1 MTKELLKKIPNKNF
15 LLNSLLL
22 SCSNRALLSYC
33 IDEELNNLRKKIL
46 NGNTKAVDSHKL
58 IQTIHS
64 RYKQIY
70 RGTIIPV
77 INATGVVLHTNL
89 GRAPISEE
97 IFENI
102 KKIVTSYSNLEYDI
116 KKGERGDRYHHVA
129 EYLKILTGAE
139 DALIVNNNASA
150 VFLILN
156 TFGKSKN
163 VLVSR
168 GELVEIGGNFRIPEV
183 MVNSGAKLKEIGTT
197 NKTKLRDYEEN
208 IDDKTAILM
217 KVHKSNYNIV
227 GFAEDVN
234 YKDIAK
240 LAKDKNIISYYDL
253 GSGFLSDIFKTL
265 CNEPTLKEVVE
276 SGIDLVSASGDKLI
290 GSVQC
295 GIILGKKIL
304 IDKLKKNQLLRMLRV
319 DKVTL
324 AFLQETFK
332 SYIEADENKI
342 KSLNLFNTNSYE
354 LTKKA
359 EKLKSLIGKIDSE
372 IVNTKT
378 YIGGGSCPLQEV
390 DSIGLIIHTY
400 KAKSM
405 EKRLREF
412 ETPVICR
419 KGEDHLLFDMMAIL
433 EDEIETL
440 AEAINWAKM

>member
-15 LLNSLLL
+15 LLDSLSA
-22 SCSNRALLSYC
+22 SCSNRTLLSYC
-33 IDEELNNLRKKIL
+33 IDEELNTLRKKIL
-46 NGNTKAVDSHKL
+46 KGDKKTVDSHKL
-58 IQTIHS
+58 IQSIHL

-70 RGTIIPV
+70 TGTIIPV

-102 KKIVTSYSNLEYDI
+102 KKIVTSYSNLEYDL

-156 TFGKSKN
+156 TFGKNKN

-168 GELVEIGGNFRIPEV
+168 GELVEIGGSFRIPEV
-183 MVNSGAKLKEIGTT
+183 MANSGAKLKEVGTT
-197 NKTKLRDYEEN
+197 NKTKFRDYEEN
-208 IDDKTAILM
+208 IDHKTAIVM

-227 GFAEDVN
+227 GFAEEVS

-240 LAKDKNIISYYDL
+240 LGKEKNIISYYDL
-253 GSGFLSDIFKTL
+253 GSGFISNIFQTL
-265 CNEPTLKEVVE
+265 CNEPTLKEVIE

-304 IDKLKKNQLLRMLRV
+304 VDKLKKNQLLRMLRV

-332 SYIEADENKI
+332 NYIEDGGNKI
-342 KSLNLFNTNSYE
+342 KSLKLFNTNINE
-354 LTKKA
+354 LEKKA
-359 EKLKSLIGKIDSE
+359 EKLKSLIGQINCK

-378 YIGGGSCPLQEV
+378 YIGGGSCPLKEI
-390 DSIGLIIHTY
+390 DSVGLIIYTD

-405 EKRLREF
+405 EKRLREY
-412 ETPVICR
+412 ETPVVCR
-419 KGEDHLLFDMMAIL
+419 KGDGHLLFDMMTIS
-433 EDEIETL
+433 ENEIETL
-440 AEAINWAKM
+440 AEAINWSKV

>member
-1 MTKELLKKIPNKNF
+1 MAKELLKKIPNKNF
-15 LLNSLLL
+15 LLDSLSV

-33 IDEELNNLRKKIL
+33 IDEELNTLRKKIL
-46 NGNTKAVDSHKL
+46 KGDKKTVNSHKL
-58 IQTIHS
+58 IQSIHL

-70 RGTIIPV
+70 AGTIIPV

-102 KKIVTSYSNLEYDI
+102 KKIVTSYSNLEYDL
-116 KKGERGDRYHHVA
+116 KKGERGERYHHVA

-156 TFGKSKN
+156 TFGKNKN
-163 VLVSR
+163 ILISR
-168 GELVEIGGNFRIPEV
+168 GELVEIGGSFRIPEV
-183 MVNSGAKLKEIGTT
+183 MANSGAKLKEVGTT
-197 NKTKLRDYEEN
+197 NKTKYSDYEEN
-208 IDDKTAILM
+208 IDDKTAIVM

-227 GFAEDVN
+227 GFAEDVSH
-234 YKDIAK
+234 KDIAK
-240 LAKDKNIISYYDL
+240 LAKEKNIISYYDL
-253 GSGFLSDIFKTL
+253 GSGSISNIFKTL
-265 CNEPTLKEVVE
+265 CNEPTLKEVIE

-332 SYIEADENKI
+332 NYIEDGGNKI
-342 KSLNLFNTNSYE
+342 KSLKLFNTNLNE
-354 LTKKA
+354 LEKKA
-359 EKLKSLIGKIDSE
+359 EKLKSLIGELDSK

-378 YIGGGSCPLQEV
+378 YIGGGSCPLKEI
-390 DSIGLIIHTY
+390 DSVGLIIHTD

-405 EKRLREF
+405 EKRLREY
-412 ETPVICR
+412 ETPVVCR
-419 KGEDHLLFDMMAIL
+419 KGEDHLLFDMMTIS
-433 EDEIETL
+433 ENEIETL
-440 AEAINWAKM
+440 AEAINWSKV